1 MFNNFFFE
9 NRAAYEIM
17 RKNIV
22 EPGSSHMKIWR
33 MGTARWIP
41 NISNTHSEYV
51 ILIAFPPQKWL
62 HESVSMLRYTYN
74 VDLVKALGIASV

>member
-1 MFNNFFFE
+1 
-9 NRAAYEIM
+9 M

-41 NISNTHSEYV
+41 NVTNTHSEYV
-51 ILIAFPPQKWL
+51 ILITFPLQQWL
-62 HESVSMLRYTYN
+62 QESVSMLRYTYI
-74 VDLVKALGIASV
+74 VYLVKGLGVASV